1 MILDEATAALDAYS
15 EEAVQTALDNASVNR
30 TTICITHKAAT
41 SKRADHVIVFTLNGI
56 GEQGSPEALMELG
69 GLYAKFQA
77 TATSSQ
83 AQTKKSS
90 VETLVDDFAPH
101 DVLIKEGRVVDY
113 EDSRSSRTEPRDLSL
128 LQCVLIIFYGQRQYW
143 PWMAAD
149 FVPCFFGG
157 KNSHSLLSASKL
169 RQYNRLAIRG
179 RSLSF
184 RRNGKQFCRACGIG
198 VQRNQFLGPNVF
210 RSCSGNR
217 PNLWSHRFQRDSVD
231 LCKSKEL
238 MIHLP

>member
-1 MILDEATAALDAYS
+1 LILDEATAALDAYS

-56 GEQGSPEALMELG
+56 GEQGSPEALIELG

-83 AQTKKSS
+83 AQTKNSS

-128 LQCVLIIFYGQRQYW
+128 LRCVLIIFYGQRQYW
-143 PWMAAD
+143 PWMAAV

-184 RRNGKQFCRACGIG
+184 RRNGK
-198 VQRNQFLGPNVF
+198 
-210 RSCSGNR
+210 
-217 PNLWSHRFQRDSVD
+217 
-231 LCKSKEL
+231 
-238 MIHLP
+238 